1 MRRVVAVHYPASPDG
16 DGAGVTTDASLVH
29 STPAHNGLERMF
41 PTVRFA
47 ARLDLILYLDGSSRL
62 SCDI

>member
-1 MRRVVAVHYPASPDG
+1 
-16 DGAGVTTDASLVH
+16 
-29 STPAHNGLERMF
+29 MF

-62 SCDI
+62 SCDIPSRPKRYGRHHGAVKTSFQ